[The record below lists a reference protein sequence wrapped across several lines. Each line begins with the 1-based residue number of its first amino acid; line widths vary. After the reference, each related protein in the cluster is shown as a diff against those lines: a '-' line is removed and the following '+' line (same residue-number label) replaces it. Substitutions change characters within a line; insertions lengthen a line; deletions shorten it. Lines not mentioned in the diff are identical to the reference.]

1 MYTTFIYFF
10 TKRSS
15 LWRQFVSHKKACN
28 WKKGTTEGDRWFDQI
43 SLRMPF
49 GFKLLCSVS
58 YNRVAPASAS
68 SPCSVCSDRFNALG
82 QSVVALDPRTNEDV
96 ADMKQ
101 NSCSIQSTVFGSCLF
116 KSYSCCVLTKLAF
129 PSYLDYTHT
138 HTPFPTAA
146 YRECELCKR

>member
-1 MYTTFIYFF
+1 MPSCF
-10 TKRSS
+10 TQKGLQLKESDNRRRNVIQSDS
-15 LWRQFVSHKKACN
+15 LSM
-28 WKKGTTEGDRWFDQI
+28 
-43 SLRMPF
+43 SF

-68 SPCSVCSDRFNALG
+68 SPFSVCSDRFKALG
-82 QSVVALDPRTNEDV
+82 QSVVGALDPRTNEDV

-116 KSYSCCVLTKLAF
+116 VQILFMLCFDKASLSFIPRL
-129 PSYLDYTHT
+129 HT
-138 HTPFPTAA
+138 YTPFPTAA